1 MRKKKVK
8 RQNITVL
15 YSKKRYSVPFGEQHD
30 SNRGSANG
38 HLHQTNTPSTLDFY
52 IPCAR
57 PQSHFGLFSYGCFNN
72 TQRVALE
79 NSKGQALFAVIQ
91 LNSSH
96 IYQILQCGM
105 YCAKRIWA
113 MSYSI
118 LSLVREIKKFSCLH
132 AICQTCNTSRAEIK
146 SHSSLYLSSA
156 SHIIDPWQK

>member
-15 YSKKRYSVPFGEQHD
+15 CSKKRYSVPFGEQHD
-30 SNRGSANG
+30 SNRGSAKAICIRPIP
-38 HLHQTNTPSTLDFY
+38 QAPWTS

-72 TQRVALE
+72 TLRVALE

-113 MSYSI
+113 MFYSI